1 MVFYFKNINKCNY
14 GKTLETICVCF
25 LRIQIKISDTH
36 QLCCPAAL
44 HCACTV
50 AEYTRCPWSKY
61 FTFKSSFFNA
71 LTQTPTNGSA
81 TLHMHFPNAKVPIN
95 PPKTNHQTNANR
107 IANAHFVPACA
118 SRAPIVPCFRDQKF
132 SVRAHFPAHKLKPRS
147 RKGEPLSGGRS
158 QHRRVKIFAWCESLV
173 LIAIR

>member
-1 MVFYFKNINKCNY
+1 MLSDYFGDEMHNGILRIFLVYIRSLSSILSTYWLFTSKINKCNY

-44 HCACTV
+44 HCACMV
-50 AEYTRCPWSKY
+50 AEYRRYPWSKY

-71 LTQTPTNGSA
+71 LTQTPANASA

-107 IANAHFVPACA
+107 IATHTLCQRVD
-118 SRAPIVPCFRDQKF
+118 RARP
-132 SVRAHFPAHKLKPRS
+132 
-147 RKGEPLSGGRS
+147 
-158 QHRRVKIFAWCESLV
+158 
-173 LIAIR
+173 